1 MTHLVNAYEIMIK
14 LRDDANREYILTQ
27 IFYAFL
33 KMFQNII
40 IKLS

>member
-1 MTHLVNAYEIMIK
+1 MHFVNAYEIMIK
-14 LRDDANREYILTQ
+14 LRDDTNREHISTQ

-40 IKLS
+40 IKFS